1 MINNFKTNQECWC
14 WRSDIQGW
22 TKGYITGF
30 TKKRIKAFNST
41 LGRIGNYKPEHIST
55 EESPVALY

>member
-1 MINNFKTNQECWC
+1 MINNLKTNQECLC

-30 TKKRIKAFNST
+30 TKKRIKAFNNT
-41 LGRIGNYKPEHIST
+41 LDRIGHYKPEHIKI
-55 EESPVALY
+55 LD